1 MALVKL
7 WELLDSQS
15 ANKRNATP
23 SFPFVSSNR
32 FLCDMVPDR
41 GKHSLCHE

>member
-7 WELLDSQS
+7 WKLLDSQS
-15 ANKRNATP
+15 ADKRNATP
-23 SFPFVSSNR
+23 SSPFGSSNR

-41 GKHSLCHE
+41 GKDSLCNE

>member
-7 WELLDSQS
+7 WKPLDSQS

-23 SFPFVSSNR
+23 SSPFGPSNR

-41 GKHSLCHE
+41 GKNSLRHE